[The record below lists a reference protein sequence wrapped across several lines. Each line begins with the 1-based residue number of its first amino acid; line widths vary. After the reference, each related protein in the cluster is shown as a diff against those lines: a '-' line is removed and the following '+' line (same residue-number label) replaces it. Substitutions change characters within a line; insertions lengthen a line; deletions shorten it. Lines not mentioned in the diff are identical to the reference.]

1 MMMSLQGDI
10 GLRSMQMITELIL
23 DNRKI
28 VERVQKRDI
37 DNVIQLVK
45 EKKVVLQL
53 VTVRQ
58 V

>member
-1 MMMSLQGDI
+1 MMSLQGDI